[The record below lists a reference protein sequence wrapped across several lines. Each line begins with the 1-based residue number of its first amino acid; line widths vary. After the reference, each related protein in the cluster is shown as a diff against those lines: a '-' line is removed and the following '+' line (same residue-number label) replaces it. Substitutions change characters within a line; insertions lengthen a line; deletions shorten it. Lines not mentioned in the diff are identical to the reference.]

1 MPNKYEA
8 FSDLF
13 RLGMCEA
20 KALLF
25 LRYDADP
32 EKMDY
37 KAIEDRLPAHDMSN
51 PARPE
56 DIAKKT
62 GCSKHG
68 MYMALKECHFHG
80 LASRRRGRP
89 TKFGAGNTAMAY
101 FLDEE
106 QNGLIRRMEKLAVK
120 YYDIRTR

>member
-25 LRYDADP
+25 LRYDMDP

-37 KAIEDRLPAHDMSN
+37 RAMGNKPPAHDISN
-51 PARPE
+51 SARPE
-56 DIAKKT
+56 DIAKRT

-68 MYMALKECHFHG
+68 VYMALKECHFHG
-80 LASRRRGRP
+80 LVSKRRGRP

-101 FLDEE
+101 FLDEG